1 MSSYGY
7 HKATIPKGVVGE
19 VSKILEECLEAKDA
33 YEQGNRIME
42 LCELSDIYLSIK
54 KRLEVAYSGITME
67 DIRIMAEATE
77 RAFNKGDR

>member
-1 MSSYGY
+1 MDYGY
-7 HKATIPKGVVGE
+7 HSKKIEKGVVGE
-19 VSKILEECLEAKDA
+19 VSKILEECLEAQDA

-54 KRLEVAYSGITME
+54 KRLEKAYVGMTME

-77 RAFNKGDR
+77 RAFKRGDR